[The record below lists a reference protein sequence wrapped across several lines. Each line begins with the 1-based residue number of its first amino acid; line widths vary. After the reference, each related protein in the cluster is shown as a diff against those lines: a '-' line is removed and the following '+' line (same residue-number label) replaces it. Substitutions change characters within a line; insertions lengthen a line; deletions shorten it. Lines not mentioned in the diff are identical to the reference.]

1 MFRFFSLHVK
11 VIQKLQNR
19 SIAIKELNTRFA
31 YKRVRIHK
39 MESTNARPNGLR
51 KHATLRKAGIRND
64 RFDTVAGRDDAI
76 RDRVK
81 RRIDLP
87 KS

>member
-11 VIQKLQNR
+11 VIQKKLQNR
-19 SIAIKELNTRFA
+19 SIVIKELNTRFA

-39 MESTNARPNGLR
+39 MESTNARPNGSR

-64 RFDTVAGRDDAI
+64 RFDTVETTQYA
-76 RDRVK
+76 VV
-81 RRIDLP
+81 
-87 KS
+87 

>member
-1 MFRFFSLHVK
+1 
-11 VIQKLQNR
+11 
-19 SIAIKELNTRFA
+19 
-31 YKRVRIHK
+31 
-39 MESTNARPNGLR
+39 MESINARPNGSR

-76 RDRVK
+76 RGRIK

>member
-19 SIAIKELNTRFA
+19 SIAIKELNIRFA

-39 MESTNARPNGLR
+39 MESINARPNGSR

-64 RFDTVAGRDDAI
+64 RFDMVEGQ
-76 RDRVK
+76 
-81 RRIDLP
+81 RRRNTRSCKEANRLT
-87 KS
+87 

>member
-39 MESTNARPNGLR
+39 MESINARPNGSR

-64 RFDTVAGRDDAI
+64 RFDTVEATQYA
-76 RDRVK
+76 VV
-81 RRIDLP
+81 
-87 KS
+87 